1 MMFILNVLLFIIVLG
16 LIIFIHEL
24 GHYYFA
30 RKAGILVH
38 EFSLGMGPLVYGK
51 RKHDILYAV
60 RAIPIGG
67 YVSMAGE
74 SISDALIKKGDH
86 ISLII
91 DEKGIVSKIILD
103 PNQFESIRGDVV
115 SFDLYGKHGKPLFIE
130 IEDNHQNT
138 RYEVSRDAAYV
149 LSKDKYMLVT
159 PEEKSF
165 ESKTLIER
173 FLVIFAGPAMNFIL
187 AFVLYLI
194 VGLFLMQPNLE
205 SNALG
210 GVAVGAPADLIG
222 LAEGD
227 RVTGINE
234 HLIDT
239 WHDLSQSLSE
249 LDSHV
254 VDITYIRNNEENIIN
269 DVELAVIIQT
279 AGLSNVTEDGV
290 VLTYPNPGQVF
301 GRALEAGLNTYDVI
315 YRLSQ
320 GDVVVDVNDWDD
332 IISFFK
338 VVTSGEITIDYYQN
352 GSDQNTITFTMISEN
367 ALSRLGYQ
375 GLIFQ
380 LGVSPTE
387 THQLGASL
395 LHPFQMIGNNVS
407 QVFATL
413 GLLFNPNEDIGLGD
427 LSGPIGIFTL
437 VSRTSSQ
444 GLLAII
450 SFTAFLSI
458 NIGLLN
464 LLPIPALDGGRL
476 VFLGIEAV
484 TRKPLSRKLENS
496 INNAMF
502 YLLLGLFVFVTYNDI
517 LRIIR
522 GLI

>member
-1 MMFILNVLLFIIVLG
+1 
-16 LIIFIHEL
+16 
-24 GHYYFA
+24 
-30 RKAGILVH
+30 
-38 EFSLGMGPLVYGK
+38 
-51 RKHDILYAV
+51 
-60 RAIPIGG
+60 
-67 YVSMAGE
+67 
-74 SISDALIKKGDH
+74 
-86 ISLII
+86 
-91 DEKGIVSKIILD
+91 
-103 PNQFESIRGDVV
+103 
-115 SFDLYGKHGKPLFIE
+115 
-130 IEDNHQNT
+130 
-138 RYEVSRDAAYV
+138 
-149 LSKDKYMLVT
+149 MLVT

-320 GDVVVDVNDWDD
+320 GDVAVDVNDWDD

>member
-1 MMFILNVLLFIIVLG
+1 MFILNIIIFIIVLG
-16 LIIFIHEL
+16 IIIFIHEL

-51 RKHDILYAV
+51 RKNDILYAI

-86 ISLII
+86 LSLVLN
-91 DEKGIVSKIILD
+91 DHDLVSKIILD
-103 PNQFESIRGDVV
+103 PHQFGDLKGEVLA
-115 SFDLYGKHGKPLFIE
+115 FDLYGKKGQPLFIE
-130 IEDNHQNT
+130 LATEEGQQ
-138 RYEVSRDAAYV
+138 RYLVSRDAAYL

-165 ESKTLIER
+165 ESKTLKER

-187 AFVLYLI
+187 AFILYLL

-205 SNALG
+205 TSEIG
-210 GVAVGAPADLIG
+210 GIAVDSPANRMG
-222 LAEGD
+222 LMEGD
-227 RVTGINE
+227 IITQIND
-234 HLIDT
+234 HLIESWSDIGT
-239 WHDLSQSLSE
+239 TLNH
-249 LDSHV
+249 LDSHIV
-254 VDITYIRNNEENIIN
+254 EITYTRDNQIVLIE
-269 DVELAVIIQT
+269 DVALAVIIQT
-279 AGLSNVTEDGV
+279 AGIANINANGE

-301 GRALEAGLNTYDVI
+301 GRALEAGLSTYDQI
-315 YRLSQ
+315 FRLSQ
-320 GDVVVDVNDWDD
+320 GNVVVEVEDWDD
-332 IISFFK
+332 ILSFFRL
-338 VVTSGEITIDYYQN
+338 VTSGDITIDYYQN
-352 GSDQNTITFTMISEN
+352 GSDPNSITYRMISEN
-367 ALSRLGYQ
+367 ALSKLGYQ
-375 GLIFQ
+375 SLIFQ
-380 LGVSPTE
+380 LGISPTE
-387 THQLGASL
+387 RYDLLSSLG
-395 LHPFQMIGNNVS
+395 HPFHMIGQNVA
-407 QVFATL
+407 QVLATL
-413 GLLFNPNEDIGLGD
+413 GLLFDPNEDIGIGD

-476 VFLGIEAV
+476 VFLGVEAIS
-484 TRKPLSRKLENS
+484 RKPLSRKLENS
-496 INNAMF
+496 INTIMF

-517 LRIIR
+517 IRIIQ

>member
-1 MMFILNVLLFIIVLG
+1 MFIFNVLLFIIVLG

-86 ISLII
+86 ISLTI

-115 SFDLYGKHGKPLFIE
+115 SFDLYGKHGKPLFIK

-227 RVTGINE
+227 RVTSINDDV
-234 HLIDT
+234 IDT

-254 VDITYIRNNEENIIN
+254 VDITYTRNNEENIIN

-352 GSDQNTITFTMISEN
+352 GSDQNTITYTMISEN

-387 THQLGASL
+387 TYQLGASL

>member
-1 MMFILNVLLFIIVLG
+1 MFILNIILFVIVLG

-51 RKHDILYAV
+51 RKNDILYAI

-74 SISDALIKKGDH
+74 SISDALIKKGDQ
-86 ISLII
+86 ISLSI

-103 PNQFESIRGDVV
+103 PNQFDRLIGEVV
-115 SFDLYGKHGKPLFIE
+115 SFDLYGKNGQPLYIKLTT
-130 IEDNHQNT
+130 DNDEM
-138 RYEVSRDAAYV
+138 RYDVSRDAAYV
-149 LSKDKYMLVT
+149 LSKDKYMLIT

-165 ESKTLIER
+165 ESKTLLER

-187 AFVLYLI
+187 AFVLYLM

-205 SNALG
+205 SNTLG
-210 GVAVGAPADLIG
+210 GVALNSPASLIG
-222 LAEGD
+222 LVEGD
-227 RVTGINE
+227 IITGINNDV
-234 HLIDT
+234 ISN
-239 WHDLSQSLSE
+239 WGDLSRSLSG

-254 VDITYIRNNEENIIN
+254 VNISYLRNNETFVKE
-269 DVELAVIIQT
+269 DVALAVIIQT
-279 AGLSNVTEDGV
+279 AGLSNVTTNGE
-290 VLTYPNPGQVF
+290 VLTYPKPGQVF
-301 GRALEAGLNTYDVI
+301 GRALESGFNTYDVI

-320 GDVVVDVNDWDD
+320 GDVVVEVEDWDD
-332 IISFFK
+332 IISFFR

-352 GSDQNTITFTMISEN
+352 GSDLNTTTFTMISEN
-367 ALSRLGYQ
+367 ALSKLGYQ

-387 THQLGASL
+387 IYQLGSSL
-395 LHPFQMIGNNVS
+395 LHPFLMIGNNVS

-427 LSGPIGIFTL
+427 LSGPIGIFSL
-437 VSRTSSQ
+437 VSQTSSQ
-444 GLLAII
+444 GILSII
-450 SFTAFLSI
+450 AFTAFLSV

-476 VFLGIEAV
+476 VFLGFEWI
-484 TRKPLSRKLENS
+484 TKKPLSRKLENS
-496 INNAMF
+496 INMFMF
-502 YLLLGLFVFVTYNDI
+502 YTLMLVFVYVSYHDI
-517 LRIIR
+517 LRVIR
-522 GLI
+522 GLF

>member
-1 MMFILNVLLFIIVLG
+1 MFIVNILLFIIVLG

-30 RKAGILVH
+30 RRAGILVH
-38 EFSLGMGPLVYGK
+38 EFSLGMGPLIYGK
-51 RKHDILYAV
+51 RKDDILYAI

-86 ISLII
+86 IGIEL
-91 DEKGIVSKIILD
+91 DEKGHVTKIILD
-103 PNQFESIRGDVV
+103 SNQKTDIIGEVQ
-115 SFDLYGKHGKPLFIE
+115 SFDLYGKAHVDLFIE
-130 IEDNHQNT
+130 LKIENQTQIFPVN
-138 RYEVSRDAAYV
+138 RRAAYI
-149 LSKDKYMLVT
+149 LSKDKYMLIT

-165 ESKTLIER
+165 ESKTLLER

-194 VGLFLMQPNLE
+194 VGLFLFQPNLN

-210 GVAVGAPADLIG
+210 GVAVNSPASNIG
-222 LAEGD
+222 LIEGD
-227 RVTGINE
+227 VITSINGVD
-234 HLIDT
+234 IQD
-239 WHDLSQSLSE
+239 WYDLSEILSNLE
-249 LDSHV
+249 SHIIDLTYV
-254 VDITYIRNNEENIIN
+254 SNNNTYIVE
-269 DVELAVIIQT
+269 DVPLAVVIQT
-279 AGLSNVTEDGV
+279 AGLSNVSEDG
-290 VLTYPNPGQVF
+290 TISTAPSPGQVF
-301 GRALEAGLNTYDVI
+301 GRGLEAGLTEFDYI

-320 GDVVVDVNDWDD
+320 GNVIVEVENWND
-332 IISFFK
+332 IIAFFDH
-338 VVTSGEITIDYYQN
+338 VTSGDITVDYYQN
-352 GSDQNTITFTMISEN
+352 GSDPNTLTYTLISED
-367 ALSRLGYQ
+367 ALSKLGYE

-387 THQLGASL
+387 TYQIGSGL
-395 LHPFQMIGNNVS
+395 LHPFQMISSNVS

-413 GLLFNPNEDIGLGD
+413 GLLFDPNEDIGLGD

-484 TRKPLSRKLENS
+484 RRKPMSRKLENS
-496 INNAMF
+496 MNNVMF
-502 YLLLGLFVFVTYNDI
+502 YLLLALFVYVSYNDI

>member
-1 MMFILNVLLFIIVLG
+1 MLIINILLFIIVLG

-30 RKAGILVH
+30 RRAGILVH

-51 RKHDILYAV
+51 RKDDILYAI

-86 ISLII
+86 IGIEL
-91 DEKGIVSKIILD
+91 DGKGHVTKIILD
-103 PNQFESIRGDVV
+103 SNQQRDIIGEVQ
-115 SFDLYGKHGKPLFIE
+115 SFDLYGKAQADLFIE
-130 IEDNHQNT
+130 LKIENQTHIYPVN
-138 RYEVSRDAAYV
+138 RHAAYI
-149 LSKDKYMLVT
+149 LSKDKYMLIT

-165 ESKTLIER
+165 ESKTLLER

-194 VGLFLMQPNLE
+194 VGLFLFQPNLN

-210 GVAVGAPADLIG
+210 GVAVNSPASNIG
-222 LAEGD
+222 LTEGD
-227 RVTGINE
+227 VVTSINGE
-234 HLIDT
+234 DIQDWYDLSEVMSNLDSHLID
-239 WHDLSQSLSE
+239 L
-249 LDSHV
+249 
-254 VDITYIRNNEENIIN
+254 TYVRNDNINIVE
-269 DVELAVIIQT
+269 DVPLAVVIQT
-279 AGLSNVTEDGV
+279 AGLSNVSEDGTI
-290 VLTYPNPGQVF
+290 LTTPRPGQVF
-301 GRALEAGLNTYDVI
+301 GRGLEAGLNEFDYV

-320 GDVVVDVNDWDD
+320 GNVIVEVDNWDD
-332 IISFFK
+332 IIAFFQL
-338 VVTSGEITIDYYQN
+338 VTSGDITIDYYQN
-352 GSDQNTITFTMISEN
+352 GSDPNSITYTLISEG
-367 ALSRLGYQ
+367 ALSKLGYE

-387 THQLGASL
+387 TYQLGSSI
-395 LHPFQMIGNNVS
+395 LHPFKMISSNVS

-413 GLLFNPNEDIGLGD
+413 GLLFDPNEDIGLGD

-476 VFLGIEAV
+476 VFLGIEALR
-484 TRKPLSRKLENS
+484 RKPMSRKLENS
-496 INNAMF
+496 INNMMF
-502 YLLLGLFVFVTYNDI
+502 YLLLALFVYVSYNDI

>member
-1 MMFILNVLLFIIVLG
+1 MFILNIILFVVVLG

-51 RKHDILYAV
+51 RKNDILYAI

-74 SISDALIKKGDH
+74 SISDALIKKGDQ
-86 ISLII
+86 ISLSF
-91 DEKGIVSKIILD
+91 DEKGIVVKIILD
-103 PNQFESIRGDVV
+103 PNQFDLLIGEVI
-115 SFDLYGKHGKPLFIE
+115 SFDLYGKNRQPLFIKILVSDVE
-130 IEDNHQNT
+130 MHYD
-138 RYEVSRDAAYV
+138 VSRDAAYV
-149 LSKDKYMLVT
+149 FSKDKYMLVT

-165 ESKTLIER
+165 ESKTLLER

-205 SNALG
+205 SNTLG
-210 GVAVGAPADLIG
+210 GVALGSPASLIG
-222 LAEGD
+222 LVEGD
-227 RVTGINE
+227 IITGINNDVISNWE
-234 HLIDT
+234 
-239 WHDLSQSLSE
+239 DLSRSLSG
-249 LDSHV
+249 LDSHIV
-254 VDITYIRNNEENIIN
+254 NITYTRNNETFIKEN
-269 DVELAVIIQT
+269 VALVVIIQT
-279 AGLSNVTEDGV
+279 SGLSNVTTNGE
-290 VLTYPNPGQVF
+290 VLTSPNSGQIF
-301 GRALEAGLNTYDVI
+301 GRALEAGLNTSNVI

-320 GDVVVDVNDWDD
+320 GDVVVEVSDWDD
-332 IISFFK
+332 IISFFRE
-338 VVTSGEITIDYYQN
+338 VTSGEITIDYDQN
-352 GSDQNTITFTMISEN
+352 GSNPNTITFTMISEN
-367 ALSRLGYQ
+367 ALSKLGYQ

-387 THQLGASL
+387 TYQLGSSV

-413 GLLFNPNEDIGLGD
+413 GLLFDSNEDIGIGD

-484 TRKPLSRKLENS
+484 SRKPLSRRLENS
-496 INNAMF
+496 INTIMF

-517 LRIIR
+517 LRIIQ

>member
-1 MMFILNVLLFIIVLG
+1 MLIINILLFVIVLG

-24 GHYYFA
+24 GHYYYA
-30 RKAGILVH
+30 RRAGILVH

-51 RKHDILYAV
+51 RKDDILYAI

-74 SISDALIKKGDH
+74 SISDALIKKGDQ
-86 ISLII
+86 IGIEL
-91 DEKGIVSKIILD
+91 DEKGHVTKIFLDSNQQTNILGEV
-103 PNQFESIRGDVV
+103 Q
-115 SFDLYGKHGKPLFIE
+115 SFDLYGKAQADLFIE
-130 IEDNHQNT
+130 LKEENQTHIYPVNRN
-138 RYEVSRDAAYV
+138 AAYI
-149 LSKDKYMLVT
+149 LSKDKYMLIT

-165 ESKTLIER
+165 ESKTLLER

-194 VGLFLMQPNLE
+194 VGLFLFQPNLN
-205 SNALG
+205 SNVLG
-210 GVAVGAPADLIG
+210 GVAVNSPASNIG
-222 LAEGD
+222 LIEGD
-227 RVTGINE
+227 VITSINRE
-234 HLIDT
+234 NIRDWYDLSEIMSNLNSHLID
-239 WHDLSQSLSE
+239 L
-249 LDSHV
+249 
-254 VDITYIRNNEENIIN
+254 TYVRNNTTYSIE
-269 DVELAVIIQT
+269 DAPLAVVIQT
-279 AGLSNVTEDGV
+279 AGLSNVSEDGTI
-290 VLTYPNPGQVF
+290 LTAPRPGQVF
-301 GRALEAGLNTYDVI
+301 GRGLEAGLNEFDYI

-320 GDVVVDVNDWDD
+320 GNVIVEVDDWDD
-332 IISFFK
+332 IIAFFQ
-338 VVTSGEITIDYYQN
+338 VVTSGDITIDYYQN
-352 GSDQNTITFTMISEN
+352 GSDPNSTTYTLISEG
-367 ALSRLGYQ
+367 ALSKLGYE

-387 THQLGASL
+387 AYQLGSSI
-395 LHPFQMIGNNVS
+395 LHPFQMISSNVS

-413 GLLFNPNEDIGLGD
+413 GLLFDPNEDIGLGD

-476 VFLGIEAV
+476 VFLGIEALR
-484 TRKPLSRKLENS
+484 RKPMSRKLENS
-496 INNAMF
+496 INNVMF
-502 YLLLGLFVFVTYNDI
+502 YLLLALFVYVSYNDI